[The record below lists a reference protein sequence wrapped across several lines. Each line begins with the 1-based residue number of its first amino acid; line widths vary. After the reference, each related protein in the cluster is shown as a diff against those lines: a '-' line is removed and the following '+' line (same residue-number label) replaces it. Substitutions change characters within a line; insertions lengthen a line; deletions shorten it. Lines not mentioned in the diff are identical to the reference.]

1 MDWPQSVSCAIIIEV
16 VDPVPLIFRV
26 GITERCY
33 MYIPRVLLLSVKIN
47 NYEESHAC
55 TRIHKL
61 LWHYNNIMITCTQTQ
76 YKKYTQLKVQ
86 INNETCDKKQGQSF
100 FLNLIRFIA
109 DHSDCYSAHGRY

>member
-100 FLNLIRFIA
+100 FKFN
-109 DHSDCYSAHGRY
+109 